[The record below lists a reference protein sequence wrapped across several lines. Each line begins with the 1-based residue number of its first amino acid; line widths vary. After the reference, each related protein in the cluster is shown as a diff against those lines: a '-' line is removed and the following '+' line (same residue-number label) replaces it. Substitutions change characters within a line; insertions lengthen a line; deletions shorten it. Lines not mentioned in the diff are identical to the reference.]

1 MFFNSWFD
9 LVRVIIVGTLSYF
22 ALILLLRTSG
32 KRTLAKM
39 NMFDFVITI
48 ALGSVFATLILSK
61 SVALAE
67 GVVGLGLLVVL
78 QYVVAWLSVRFKSF
92 QRMVKGSPTLLFY
105 RGQYLE
111 DAMLSERIATDEVR
125 FAARSQGVANMDD
138 LFAVVLET
146 DGTFSVIPQ
155 ADDPK
160 HNALTDLK
168 GGQKDNA

>member
-1 MFFNSWFD
+1 MFFNSWYSIA
-9 LVRVIIVGTLSYF
+9 RVIIIGTMSYF
-22 ALILLLRTSG
+22 ALVLLLRVSG

-61 SVALAE
+61 SVALAD
-67 GVVGLGLLVVL
+67 GVTGLILLVVL
-78 QYVVAWLSVRFKSF
+78 QYFVAWLSVRFKSF
-92 QRMVKGSPTLLFY
+92 QRLVKGSPTLLFY

-111 DAMLSERIATDEVR
+111 DVMRSERIAVDEIR

-138 LFAVVLET
+138 LFAIVLET

-155 ADDPK
+155 ANDPN